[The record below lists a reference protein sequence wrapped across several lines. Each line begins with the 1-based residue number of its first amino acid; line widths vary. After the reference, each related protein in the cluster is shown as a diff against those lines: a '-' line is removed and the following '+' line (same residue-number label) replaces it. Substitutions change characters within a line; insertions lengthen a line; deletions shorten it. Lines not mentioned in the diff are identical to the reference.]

1 MDIKLPHSL
10 LKEFLDTSARP
21 EQIAKSLSL
30 CGPTVDRI
38 TSYKN
43 DHLYHIE
50 VITNRID
57 SASAF
62 GIAREAAAILPQF
75 KYKAKIKNDPYQ
87 LNLKQLGDLPKNS
100 PLNLQILDNS
110 LIPRFTAIALTNT
123 QVKPSPKPVQDWLNL
138 SGLRPLNNVI
148 DITNELTLKYGQPVH
163 AFDLDKIAN
172 QQIIMRESKKGE
184 SITTLDGRVHHL
196 QGGDIVIQ
204 DGSGR
209 LIDLCGIMG
218 GQSSAIDSNTKNVL
232 LFVQTYEPKHIRK
245 TSLYTQERTLAAQ
258 IFEKRPDPE
267 LVLPTI
273 IAGVKLLEQRAN
285 AIISSNLIDLYPD
298 PAKNKTINLDL
309 NWLNQFAGISLKPTQ
324 VSSIL
329 KKLGFTSKSITSQ
342 VLRVTVPSWRHHDI
356 NLTQDLAEE
365 IIRIHGY
372 FRLPSNLPPTTIP
385 NTQTNPLLHHEY
397 QARTYLSNLGFTEI
411 YNLSLVSQDLFRQTN
426 LKLEPKLKLS
436 NPLSGEFEYLRT
448 SLIPSLLSN
457 LDANRGKATPPLRL
471 FELAHTY
478 HSTKSALPDETSTLS
493 FITYG
498 LDFFTTKGYL
508 EALAKHLHL
517 NLKFKPLV
525 KKTPP
530 FITKHSAS
538 VYYHNHHLGTL
549 GIISP
554 EVTSR
559 FNLNQTVV
567 CADLNFAKL
576 SLQINPILNFKTI
589 PQYPSIYEDLTL
601 TSTKPVADL
610 ISKLEKAH
618 PLITSVEYLTSHQH
632 NHTFRLEFNDPKGNL
647 TQAKVTQIKN
657 NLKS

>member
-10 LKEFLDTSARP
+10 LKEFLDTSAKP

-30 CGPTVDRI
+30 CGPTVDQI

-43 DHLYHIE
+43 DYLYHIE

-110 LIPRFTAIALTNT
+110 LIPRFTAITLTNT

-138 SGLRPLNNVI
+138 SGLRPLNNVV

-172 QQIIMRESKKGE
+172 QQLILRESKKGE

-218 GQSSAIDSNTKNVL
+218 GQFSAIDSNTKNVL

-267 LVLPTI
+267 LVLPTL

-285 AIISSNLIDLYPD
+285 ATISSNLIDLYPD
-298 PAKNKTINLDL
+298 PTKTKTINLDL
-309 NWLNQFAGISLKPTQ
+309 NWLNQFAGINLKPTQ

-342 VLRVTVPSWRHHDI
+342 VLRVTVPS
-356 NLTQDLAEE
+356 
-365 IIRIHGY
+365 
-372 FRLPSNLPPTTIP
+372 
-385 NTQTNPLLHHEY
+385 
-397 QARTYLSNLGFTEI
+397 
-411 YNLSLVSQDLFRQTN
+411 
-426 LKLEPKLKLS
+426 
-436 NPLSGEFEYLRT
+436 
-448 SLIPSLLSN
+448 
-457 LDANRGKATPPLRL
+457 
-471 FELAHTY
+471 
-478 HSTKSALPDETSTLS
+478 
-493 FITYG
+493 
-498 LDFFTTKGYL
+498 
-508 EALAKHLHL
+508 
-517 NLKFKPLV
+517 
-525 KKTPP
+525 
-530 FITKHSAS
+530 
-538 VYYHNHHLGTL
+538 
-549 GIISP
+549 
-554 EVTSR
+554 
-559 FNLNQTVV
+559 
-567 CADLNFAKL
+567 
-576 SLQINPILNFKTI
+576 
-589 PQYPSIYEDLTL
+589 
-601 TSTKPVADL
+601 
-610 ISKLEKAH
+610 
-618 PLITSVEYLTSHQH
+618 
-632 NHTFRLEFNDPKGNL
+632 
-647 TQAKVTQIKN
+647 
-657 NLKS
+657 

>member
-43 DHLYHIE
+43 DYLYHIE

-172 QQIIMRESKKGE
+172 QQLILRESKKGE

-267 LVLPTI
+267 LVLPTL

-372 FRLPSNLPPTTIP
+372 FLLTSNLPPPPSPTLKPTHFLNMSIK
-385 NTQTNPLLHHEY
+385 
-397 QARTYLSNLGFTEI
+397 
-411 YNLSLVSQDLFRQTN
+411 LV
-426 LKLEPKLKLS
+426 
-436 NPLSGEFEYLRT
+436 
-448 SLIPSLLSN
+448 
-457 LDANRGKATPPLRL
+457 AT
-471 FELAHTY
+471 
-478 HSTKSALPDETSTLS
+478 
-493 FITYG
+493 
-498 LDFFTTKGYL
+498 
-508 EALAKHLHL
+508 
-517 NLKFKPLV
+517 
-525 KKTPP
+525 
-530 FITKHSAS
+530 
-538 VYYHNHHLGTL
+538 
-549 GIISP
+549 
-554 EVTSR
+554 
-559 FNLNQTVV
+559 
-567 CADLNFAKL
+567 
-576 SLQINPILNFKTI
+576 
-589 PQYPSIYEDLTL
+589 
-601 TSTKPVADL
+601 
-610 ISKLEKAH
+610 
-618 PLITSVEYLTSHQH
+618 
-632 NHTFRLEFNDPKGNL
+632 
-647 TQAKVTQIKN
+647 
-657 NLKS
+657 